1 MFSKLLASLILRA
14 AVIMWERKNNQQQ
27 EMAVRETIKNIKNN
41 ANALVER
48 VVLAANGVYSKN
60 VLKRKYI
67 KAKIK
72 YLKKQLENSN
82 KNWVATYNIVSSK
95 TIKKQN
101 KKIKK
106 HENGGNAMK
115 VKCLGSMGFDTWKLT
130 TGKVY
135 EVNMVVNGG
144 INYLIQADDGCV
156 RSYRNIF
163 FAVVKK

>member
-67 KAKIK
+67 KTKIK

-95 TIKKQN
+95 TNKKQN
-101 KKIKK
+101 KKYERGFTTRNKYAIIK
-106 HENGGNAMK
+106 
-115 VKCLGSMGFDTWKLT
+115 L
-130 TGKVY
+130 
-135 EVNMVVNGG
+135 
-144 INYLIQADDGCV
+144 
-156 RSYRNIF
+156 R
-163 FAVVKK
+163 